1 MEKCFELPTTTRAG
15 LEEALK
21 LEWSSTARVLY
32 LLSQTPHHG
41 WRFQQDFE
49 ASSGQMPGGCNYDLN
64 GLSKQETQI
73 RIEP

>member
-1 MEKCFELPTTTRAG
+1 MTTGAG

-49 ASSGQMPGGCNYDLN
+49 ASGREFEQTCGQILDDCLELLEVGGSVSYKNV
-64 GLSKQETQI
+64 
-73 RIEP
+73 RV